1 MADQPHSRP
10 ALDPQCQAV
19 VDAARNAGGSAFQQP
34 DFRAVRAG
42 YNRTTEVYAP
52 PTPELARVE
61 DMQIPADEMNPAIPI
76 RIYRPR
82 NAATPSPVVV
92 FFHGGGWAVGDLES
106 HDAVCR
112 TIAARTDV
120 VVVAVD
126 YRLAP
131 EHPFPAAVEDCERA
145 TRFVHQ
151 SAADLGLDGSR
162 MALCGDSAGANLS
175 TITARR
181 LRDGN
186 GPGIALQVLIYPG
199 ADFTATGGSL
209 DENGTGYILTKASIE
224 MFRGWYLPDP
234 ATWAHPDA
242 SPIKA
247 ESLAGLPPA
256 LVLIAGYDPLRD
268 EGVAYTQAMRD
279 AGVAVEMIEY
289 PTMLHGF
296 VRMGRLVN
304 MASVALDD
312 VAQAIRAALRS

>member
-1 MADQPHSRP
+1 MAEQHHSRP

-19 VDAARNAGGSAFQQP
+19 IDAASAGGGTPFQQP

-42 YNRTTEVYAP
+42 YNRTTAHYAP
-52 PTPELARVE
+52 PTPELARVD
-61 DMQIPADEMNPAIPI
+61 DMQIPGDETGPAIAL

-82 NAATPSPVVV
+82 HAASPAPVVV

-112 TIAARTDV
+112 LIAARTDA

-145 TRFVHQ
+145 ARFVHAN
-151 SAADLGLDGSR
+151 AADLGLDPAR
-162 MALCGDSAGANLS
+162 MILCGDSAGANLS

-181 LRDGN
+181 LRDGD
-186 GPGIALQVLIYPG
+186 GPAIALQVLIYPG

-209 DENGTGYILTKASIE
+209 EENGTGYVLTRASIE
-224 MFRGWYLPDP
+224 MFRAWYLPDP
-234 ATWAHPDA
+234 ATWSHPDA

-247 ESLAGLPPA
+247 DSLAGLPPA

-268 EGVAYTQAMRD
+268 EGVAYVQAMRD
-279 AGVAVEMIEY
+279 AGVPVEMIEY

-312 VAQAIRAALRS
+312 VAQAIRSAFRG